1 MFDIAL
7 QNRDVRLDE
16 IHEWQRTYPIDI
28 ILSIQP
34 RPTISLHE
42 TRPTASAGLM
52 GHRKKVGA
60 MTGWTGKQNDI
71 LQRSETRVTGLSI
84 RHI

>member
-16 IHEWQRTYPIDI
+16 IYEWQRTYPIDI
-28 ILSIQP
+28 ILSI
-34 RPTISLHE
+34 SLHE
-42 TRPTASAGLM
+42 TRPTASAGLT